1 MKSKK
6 KTETYFNAK
15 NAMEIC
21 VYTDLAISTSS
32 FFSSSSPKI
41 QLYIWKVPALYH
53 SPLIKQK

>member
-1 MKSKK
+1 MKVK

-15 NAMEIC
+15 NSMEIC

-32 FFSSSSPKI
+32 FFSSAPKYN
-41 QLYIWKVPALYH
+41 YIYEKKTALYH